1 MLGLRLGLDGGMSL
15 DLDLGYVVIVVVVEA
30 LLLLGRTHDLID
42 VYWASLLGSSWLS
55 LLDWD
60 QFWSRVNCF
69 NDKVGDISNNNDAK
83 WTQYY

>member
-42 VYWASLLGSSWLS
+42 VYWAGLLGSS
-55 LLDWD
+55 
-60 QFWSRVNCF
+60 
-69 NDKVGDISNNNDAK
+69 
-83 WTQYY
+83 